1 MATQNAI
8 NGRDSPKLHF
18 VLVPPMAQGHTIPM
32 IDMAR
37 LLASRGVHVSVITTS
52 LNAARIKTVIDR
64 VKASQLP
71 IQFVSLSFPCSIV
84 GLPEG
89 CENID
94 TLPSNDHL
102 KSFLDACALLGE
114 PLILHLKE
122 QKLPPSCIISYFCH
136 IWTGDVAR
144 EFRIPRFA
152 FNGFGGFSTLC
163 RHIVLTNELYK
174 NISDEMEV
182 VVVPGFP
189 HHLELPKGQLPSN
202 VGGRGM
208 DKFFEELKED
218 QPRLDGIIINT
229 FDDLE
234 ALYIESYQ
242 KAIAKKVWTIG
253 PMSLY
258 NKDAADMAARGNLA
272 SIDGN
277 RCLRW
282 LDSMKPSS
290 VIYVS
295 FGSIAS
301 PIPPQLVEIGLG
313 LEASNRPF
321 IWVIKAG
328 DKSPEVEK
336 WLSEGFEERVRS
348 RGLIIRGWA
357 PQVMILSHPAI
368 GGFMTHCGWN
378 STLEGVATGVPMI
391 TWPHFGEQ
399 FLNEKLMV
407 EVLKIGVAVGVKK
420 MTRWGIKN
428 SEVLVKRKDVQKA
441 VSALM
446 DEGEDGVERKK
457 RVRKMGEKARKAM
470 EEGGSSY
477 GNMTLLAKHV
487 QRLQTNML
495 APA

>member
-1 MATQNAI
+1 MTNQIVI
-8 NGRDSPKLHF
+8 NSRDDPKLHF
-18 VLVPPMAQGHTIPM
+18 VLVPLMAQGHTIPM
-32 IDMAR
+32 VDMAR
-37 LLASRGVHVSVITTS
+37 LLANRGIHVSVITTP

-71 IQFVSLSFPCSIV
+71 IQFVSLPFPCSAV

-94 TLPSNDHL
+94 TLPSNGHL
-102 KSFLDACALLGE
+102 RSFLDACALLRE

-122 QKLPPSCIISYFCH
+122 QKLRPSCIISDVWH
-136 IWTGDVAR
+136 TWTGDVAR

-152 FNGFGGFSTLC
+152 FNGFGGFSLLC
-163 RHIVLTNELYK
+163 RHIILTNELHK
-174 NISDEMEV
+174 NISDEVEV

-189 HHLELPKGQLPSN
+189 HHLELTRGQLPGN
-202 VGGRGM
+202 MGGRGM
-208 DKFFEELKED
+208 DKFLEELKED
-218 QPRLDGIIINT
+218 LRRFDGTILNT

-234 ALYIESYQ
+234 ALYSESYQ
-242 KAIAKKVWTIG
+242 KAIGKKVWTIG
-253 PMSLY
+253 PMSLC
-258 NKDAADMAARGNLA
+258 NKDAADMSARGNLA

-277 RCLRW
+277 HCLRW
-282 LDSMKPSS
+282 LDSMKPNS

-378 STLEGVATGVPMI
+378 STLEGVTAGVPMI
-391 TWPHFGEQ
+391 TWPHFAEQ

-420 MTRWGIKN
+420 MTRWGVEN
-428 SEVLVKRKDVQKA
+428 NEVLVKRDDVQKA

-446 DEGEDGVERKK
+446 DEGEDGLERRK
-457 RVRKMGEKARKAM
+457 RVREMGEKARKAM

-477 GNMTLLAKHV
+477 ENLTLLIKQVKAD
-487 QRLQTNML
+487 ML